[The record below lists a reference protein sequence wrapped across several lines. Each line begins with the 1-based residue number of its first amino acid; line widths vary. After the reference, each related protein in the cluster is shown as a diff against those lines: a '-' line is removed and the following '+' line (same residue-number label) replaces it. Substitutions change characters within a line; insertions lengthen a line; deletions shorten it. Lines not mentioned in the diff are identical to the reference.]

1 MNDLTIEYQEDFYSW
16 LCHNIRL
23 LREGRLSEADVENIA
38 EELDGMSKSQ
48 QRELISRLK
57 ILFAHL
63 LKWQFQPDRRSNSW
77 KGTII
82 EQRSQIRQ
90 LLKISPSLKNRIDEK
105 ISDAY
110 EDAVEYASL
119 ETGIPESDFP
129 QTCPYFFEQA
139 MDKNFYPDSGN

>member
-1 MNDLTIEYQEDFYSW
+1 MNELAIEYEQDFYSW

-77 KGTII
+77 KGTIV

-105 ISDAY
+105 IVDAY
-110 EDAVEYASL
+110 TDAVEYASL
-119 ETGIPESDFP
+119 ETGIPQSDFP

-139 MDKNFYPDSGN
+139 VDKNFYPDSGN